1 MRKLI
6 TIVGLVALLG
16 TVSVGPVLADE
27 EQSVTAS
34 VTVTEFIDVTV
45 TDHGDTGLH
54 FGSLSPGVLKQPET
68 AAPSITVSLAAGG
81 NTDVDV
87 SLKGADF
94 SDGISANFS
103 ADNAF
108 WNTTDAAGVA
118 TAMSTGYAA
127 VGTLTPGNDLDIYH
141 WLSIPSGQDAA
152 SYTSTF
158 TYKTAAA

>member
-6 TIVGLVALLG
+6 TIICLVALLG
-16 TVSVGPVLADE
+16 TVSVGSVLAVE
-27 EQSVTAS
+27 EQPVTAS

-54 FGSLSPGVLKQPET
+54 FGSLAPGASKQAEA

-81 NTDVDV
+81 NTDVTV
-87 SLKGADF
+87 SLKGLDF
-94 SDGISANFS
+94 SDGVSASFPV
-103 ADNAF
+103 DNAF
-108 WNTTDAAGVA
+108 WNDADDAGLA
-118 TAMSTGYAA
+118 TPMSTAYAA
-127 VGTLTPGNDLDIYH
+127 VGTLTPANSLSIYH

-158 TYKTAAA
+158 TYKTAAV